1 MSIVLPTAYFPPIAY
16 ISAAVK
22 SGEFLVELQ
31 ETYRKQTCRNHC
43 CIYGPNGPQT
53 LSVPVIKVNGN
64 HTLTK
69 DIRISYSLSWQQA
82 HWRSI
87 ETAYRNS
94 PFFLYYQ
101 DYFIPFFEKKQEYL
115 IDLNSG
121 IIQAVFKALKIPAS
135 IGVTDT
141 YDELLGKS
149 QRESL
154 VSKKNVPLLPAYQQV
169 FSLKFGFIPNLSI
182 LDALF
187 NLGPETIFYLKSI

>member
-1 MSIVLPTAYFPPIAY
+1 M
-16 ISAAVK
+16 
-22 SGEFLVELQ
+22 VELQ